1 MDVEGVLRR
10 QAGVIS
16 RTQAMAVGLTGA
28 QVDRRVT
35 TGRWEVLH
43 PGVYLAAEHEYTV
56 EARVRSA
63 ALYAGERATVTG
75 VAAAWWHGL
84 WPYPPDTV
92 EITIPT
98 RRRVRPAPMIRIRRR
113 DLDWRDRVETRHL
126 WVTEPALTA
135 LEAAV
140 ALGKRGPELLD
151 RALQRRVRFQ
161 TVYRAHCR
169 NLGSRGSG
177 TAGTLLA
184 AAADRAASQA
194 ERLIIKLL
202 RNAGIGGWERGY
214 WISGYEVDL
223 AFPELRIAVE
233 VDGWA
238 WHVDVERFGRDR
250 RKQNAL
256 EVAGW
261 TVLRFTWHDLTQRP
275 EAVIAEIRAVMA
287 RRQAHDR

>member
-1 MDVEGVLRR
+1 
-10 QAGVIS
+10 
-16 RTQAMAVGLTGA
+16 MAAGLTGA
-28 QVDRRVT
+28 RIDRRVA

-43 PGVYLAAEHEYTV
+43 KGVYLAAEHEYTV
-56 EARVRSA
+56 EARVRLA
-63 ALYAGERATVTG
+63 ALQAGDRATVTG

-84 WPYPPDTV
+84 WPHPPDTV
-92 EITIPT
+92 EITVPA
-98 RRRVRPAPMIRIRRR
+98 RRRVRPAPNVRIHRR
-113 DLDWRDRVETRHL
+113 DPDWRDRVDTRHL
-126 WVTEPALTA
+126 WVTEPALTV

-151 RALQRRVRFQ
+151 RALQRRVRFE
-161 TVYRAHCR
+161 TVHRAHCR
-169 NLGSRGSG
+169 NFGSHGSG
-177 TAGTLLA
+177 TAGAVLA

-202 RNAGIGGWERGY
+202 RDARISGWKRGY

-256 EVAGW
+256 EVTGW

-275 EAVIAEIRAVMA
+275 EAVIAEIRAAVA
-287 RRQAHDR
+287 SRQNP